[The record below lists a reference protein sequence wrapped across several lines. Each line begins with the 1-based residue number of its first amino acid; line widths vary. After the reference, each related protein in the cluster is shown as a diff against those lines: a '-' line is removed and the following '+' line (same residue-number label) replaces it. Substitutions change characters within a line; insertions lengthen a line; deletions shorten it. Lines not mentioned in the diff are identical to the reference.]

1 MPRAL
6 AVALALLAS
15 SVQAAIQL
23 EPDGHFAEPGFA
35 LLVYHNRYIVGR
47 AGGVQGILHGRRVF
61 DAGQVV
67 VRGRDGKTYGGDA
80 VKVGERAVENGAA
93 VVKGRIDALE
103 VRSEERRVGK
113 ECCTVCRSRWSPYH

>member
-1 MPRAL
+1 MLRSYSP
-6 AVALALLAS
+6 S
-15 SVQAAIQL
+15 SRPPIRIRL

-80 VKVGERAVENGAA
+80 VKVGDRTVEAA
-93 VVKGRIDALE
+93 P
-103 VRSEERRVGK
+103 RS
-113 ECCTVCRSRWSPYH
+113 